1 MRTEDVFRSRIVG
14 HDQVPPET
22 LLANPANWRR
32 HPKQQAAALDEV
44 LQRVGWV
51 QSVIVNQR
59 TGLLVDGH
67 LRVELAKHR
76 GEPFVPVAFVDLDEA
91 EEALILATLDPL
103 AGLAEADRDQLEALL
118 QGLQVQ
124 DAALRTVLGAL
135 ASENGIDLAA
145 ALDGTLPDEDLE
157 DVPEPPVVPTTTPGE
172 LIILGRHRL
181 HCADATRPEAYGVLL
196 DGEPADMVWTDPPY
210 NVAYQGKTA
219 DALTIQN
226 DAMDNAAFRAFLL
239 AFFDIARA
247 VTKPGG
253 PIYVAH
259 ADSEGLNFR
268 GAMQEG
274 GWLLKQCLVWVKQAF
289 VLGRQDYHW
298 QHEPILYGWAPGA
311 AHAWAG
317 DRTQSTVLRFDRPAR
332 NGDHPTMKPVGL
344 VAACLKNSS
353 HPGDLVLDPFG
364 GSGTTLIAAE
374 KTGRAARLLEL
385 DPRYC
390 DVIVARWERVTGRR
404 AERRQVVD
412 LSL

>member
-14 HDQVPPET
+14 HDQVSPEA

-32 HPKQQAAALDEV
+32 HPKQQAAALEEV

-51 QSVIVNQR
+51 QSVIVNRR

-103 AGLAEADRDQLEALL
+103 AGLAETDRDQLEALL
-118 QGLQVQ
+118 QGLLVQ

-135 ASENGIDLAA
+135 ATENGIDLAA
-145 ALDGTLPDEDLE
+145 TLDGTLPDEDLE
-157 DVPEPPVVPTTTPGE
+157 DVPKPPAVPVTTPGE

-226 DAMDNAAFRAFLL
+226 DAMDDAAFRAFLR
-239 AFFDIARA
+239 AFFDTARA

-364 GSGTTLIAAE
+364 GSGTTLVAAE

-390 DVIVARWERVTGRR
+390 DVIVARWERITGRR